1 MTTPRRAAGILARVR
16 GLCLGLPEA
25 TERPSHGA
33 PSFFIRDKKTFVMYM
48 DDHHGDGRLALWCAA
63 APGAQDMLVDTDP
76 RQYFVPAYVGHR
88 GWVGVR
94 LDLDPDW
101 DAVADIIEE
110 AYRAVAPRRLLDQLD
125 AGDTPDG
132 S

>member
-1 MTTPRRAAGILARVR
+1 MTPPRRAAGTLARVR
-16 GLCLGLPEA
+16 RLCLGLPEA

-48 DDHHGDGRLALWCAA
+48 DDHHGDDRLALWCAA

-125 AGDTPDG
+125 AGDTPDR